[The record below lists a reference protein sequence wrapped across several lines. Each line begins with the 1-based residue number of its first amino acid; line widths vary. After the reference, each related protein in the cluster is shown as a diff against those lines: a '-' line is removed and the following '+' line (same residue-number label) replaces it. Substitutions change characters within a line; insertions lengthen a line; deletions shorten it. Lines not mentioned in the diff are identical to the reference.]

1 MKYMPATEKIAVLDL
16 IELRE
21 SFDGIPAGA
30 TGGALELMDNGHVMV
45 EINSIPA
52 LDAVERIV
60 FPPASKLRRIGHVR
74 TGVHDIAA

>member
-1 MKYMPATEKIAVLDL
+1 MSATEKIAVLDL

-45 EINSIPA
+45 EITSIPA

-60 FPPASKLRRIGHVR
+60 FPPASKLRRIDHVR
-74 TGVHDIAA
+74 TGAHDIAA